1 MPNPLRNLPSVSQLL
16 ESPPLKKMVDTVSHN
31 TVVGGVRT
39 VLGSL
44 RDRVSSATED
54 INIPSANELAET
66 IASWIKKNQQP
77 VLVPVIN
84 ATGVILHTGL
94 GRSPLAKEAVD
105 AINEVAMG
113 YCSLEFDLESGQR
126 GQRVHCVQQLLCEL
140 TGAEAATVV
149 NNNAAATMLTLG
161 ALGGGGEVIVSRGQ
175 LIEIGGSY
183 RLPEV
188 METSGA
194 KLREVGATNKT
205 HLRDYEDA
213 IGEETRAL
221 MRVHPSNFKI
231 VGFTKEVSLED
242 LVKLGRKHGLPVID
256 DIGSGA
262 LIDFARYGVS
272 EEPISSASID
282 AGADVVLFS
291 GDKLVGGPQCG
302 IIIGKKKYI
311 ARIMKHPMM
320 RAMRVGKLTLSALWA
335 TLRLYQDLDKAEL
348 SVPILQMLSTPLEN
362 LHLRSDKIAKQIE
375 LLPFV
380 ESAEPVQDHAMLG
393 GGSLP
398 TEKIDTWCVAIT
410 PQEKTIEQI
419 TTALRTSSPA
429 VVARVQKEKILLDM
443 RTVQPSEDLKLVDVF
458 SNLFES

>member
-1 MPNPLRNLPSVSQLL
+1 MQNPLRKLPSVNQLL

-31 TVVGGVRT
+31 AVVGGVRT
-39 VLGSL
+39 VLDSL
-44 RDRVSSATED
+44 RKKVVNATED
-54 INIPSANELAET
+54 IPIPTTSDLAES
-66 IASWIKKNQQP
+66 IANWIQKNQEP
-77 VLVPVIN
+77 KLVQVIN

-94 GRSPLAKEAVD
+94 GRSPLAQEAVE
-105 AINEVAMG
+105 AINAIAGG

-126 GQRVHCVQQLLCEL
+126 GQRVECIQQLICEL

-149 NNNAAATMLTLG
+149 NNNAAATMLALG

-194 KLREVGATNKT
+194 KLREVGATNKS
-205 HLRDYEDA
+205 HLRDYENA
-213 IGEETRAL
+213 IGEETKAL

-231 VGFTKEVSLED
+231 VGFTKEVPLED
-242 LVKLGRKHGLPVID
+242 LVRLGRKHDLPVID

-272 EEPISSASID
+272 EEPISSASIK
-282 AGADVVLFS
+282 AGADIVLFS

-302 IIIGKKKYI
+302 IIIGKKKYVQK
-311 ARIMKHPMM
+311 IMKHPMM
-320 RAMRVGKLTLSALWA
+320 RAMRVGKLTMAALWA
-335 TLRLYQDLDKAEL
+335 TLKLYQDLDKAEL
-348 SVPILQMLSTPLEN
+348 SVPVLQMLSTPLEN
-362 LHLRSDKIAKQIE
+362 LRLRAEKMVKQIE
-375 LLPFV
+375 HLEFV
-380 ESAEPVQDHAMLG
+380 ESASVIEEHSMLG

-410 PQEKTIEQI
+410 PKGKTIEQV
-419 TTALRTSSPA
+419 TRALRLSSPA
-429 VVARVQKEKILLDM
+429 VVTRVQKEQILFDL
-443 RTVQPSEDLKLVDVF
+443 RTIFPNEDIPLVQVV
-458 SNLFES
+458 SNLFKS